1 MTNQSER
8 TLWVLMPESL
18 YDHLLDHA
26 REKHFQFEQ
35 IVRPRLGRKSG
46 QIVWPKYMGAAE
58 LAASVKQAR
67 DHTDTA
73 DLQPFFDDWSG
84 EEGWYL
90 IAHILA
96 DEVDELAKL
105 HCDVVAAI
113 RSTGS
118 EVP

>member
-1 MTNQSER
+1 MTNQPER

-18 YDHLLDHA
+18 YDHLLHHA
-26 REKHFQFEQ
+26 REKRFQFEEV
-35 IVRPRLGRKSG
+35 VRPRVGRKSG

-58 LAASVKQAR
+58 LAASVKQTQ

-73 DLQPFFDDWSG
+73 DFQPFFDDWPG

-96 DEVDELAKL
+96 DEVDKLAKL
-105 HCDVVAAI
+105 HSGVVAAI
-113 RSTGS
+113 RS
-118 EVP
+118 VRAD